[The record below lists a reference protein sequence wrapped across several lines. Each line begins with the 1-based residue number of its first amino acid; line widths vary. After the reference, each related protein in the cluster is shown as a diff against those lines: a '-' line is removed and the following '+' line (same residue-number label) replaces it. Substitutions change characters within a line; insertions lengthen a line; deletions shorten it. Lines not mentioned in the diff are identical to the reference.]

1 MRLNDKYKLE
11 SDELNVTL
19 YEKSIMEKGKTKKK
33 EDENIE
39 IEKVEIWKPIAF
51 YATLEQALNGIIKR
65 EINGTGLKDVQTIV
79 KKINELKAF
88 ISDILCK

>member
-19 YEKSIMEKGKTKKK
+19 YEKRIMEKGKTKKK

>member
-1 MRLNDKYKLE
+1 
-11 SDELNVTL
+11 
-19 YEKSIMEKGKTKKK
+19 MEKGKTKKK

-65 EINGTGLKDVQTIV
+65 EINGTGLKDVQIIV